1 MSINRT
7 FLSSLVIGITFIAA
21 AISPEPA
28 IAKSSKRN
36 NQPHTSTSSADA
48 AARSMGETSSGDAS
62 VQTGRPAKTPGPAWR
77 TIGGRIKQIKGDTY
91 TVEDYEGN
99 QIQLYVGKG
108 TKKIRGSKKVGDPV
122 RAEIT
127 RGGFANSIQ

>member
-1 MSINRT
+1 MPVNRT

-28 IAKSSKRN
+28 IAKNSKRN

-48 AARSMGETSSGDAS
+48 GSMSETSSGDAS

-77 TIGGRIKQIKGDTY
+77 TIGGKIKQIKGDTY

-99 QIQLYVGKG
+99 QIQLSVGKG
-108 TKKIRGSKKVGDPV
+108 TKMIRGSKKVGDPV